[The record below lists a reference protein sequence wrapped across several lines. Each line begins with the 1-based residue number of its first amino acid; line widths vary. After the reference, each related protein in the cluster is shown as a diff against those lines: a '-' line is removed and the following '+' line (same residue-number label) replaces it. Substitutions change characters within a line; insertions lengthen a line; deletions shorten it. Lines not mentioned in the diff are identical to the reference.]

1 MAAGKMMK
9 LKYDEIKHHP
19 DVLKAMTSLT
29 VEEFDALCQSFEQVW
44 EKEANKDPSKGG
56 RPARLS
62 TAEDQ
67 LLFIL
72 FYFKT
77 YPLQEVIGYLFGMSQ
92 SQANE
97 WIHRLTQVLYKALE
111 QNDYLPPRSAKG
123 LLALLKREDEQ
134 ALAIDA
140 SERRRERPQEAAK
153 QKRYYS
159 GKKKCH
165 TLKNDLVSGIDDSRI
180 RYLSPTQAGSQADKA
195 IADEAELVYPPGT
208 ELYQDK
214 GFQGYAPKGVIIH
227 QPKKKPPGGE
237 LSDTQRE
244 TNRLISRIRV
254 AVEHVIAGVK
264 RLHIVHD
271 VFRNTKIN
279 YDDLVMA
286 IACGLHNLRTAY
298 RRVVY

>member
-1 MAAGKMMK
+1 MDIGEAMK
-9 LKYDEIKHHP
+9 LSYDEIKRHP
-19 DVLKAMTSLT
+19 EVLKAMTSLT
-29 VEEFDALCQSFEQVW
+29 VEEFDALCQSFEQEW
-44 EKEANKDPSKGG
+44 EKETSQDPSKGG

-62 TAEDQ
+62 GVEDK

-97 WIHRLTQVLYKALE
+97 WIHRLTKVLYKALE
-111 QNDYLPPRSAKG
+111 RDHYLPPRSSTG
-123 LLALLKREDEQ
+123 LLALLEQEKEQ

-140 SERRRERPQEAAK
+140 SERRRERPKEAKA

-165 TLKNDLVSGIDDSRI
+165 TLKNDLISGLEDSQI
-180 RYLSPTQAGSQADKA
+180 KYLSPTQAGSRADKA

-208 ELYQDK
+208 EVYQDK
-214 GFQGYAPKGVIIH
+214 GFQGYAPQGVIIH

-237 LSDTQRE
+237 LSDEERE
-244 TNRLISRIRV
+244 TNRLISRLRV

-264 RLHIVHD
+264 RVHIVHD

-279 YDDLVMA
+279 YDDLVMV
-286 IACGLHNLRTAY
+286 IACGLHNLRTTY
-298 RRVVY
+298 RCVV